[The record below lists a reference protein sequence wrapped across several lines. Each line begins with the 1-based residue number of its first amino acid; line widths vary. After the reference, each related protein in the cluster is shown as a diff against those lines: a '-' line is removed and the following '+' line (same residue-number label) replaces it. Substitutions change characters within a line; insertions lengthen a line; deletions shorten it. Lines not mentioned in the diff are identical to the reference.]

1 MQNLP
6 PYPKLLP
13 ILLLFFSSC
22 IKDLNTDLETIYY
35 NPEYSVP
42 LGNILYSMESIL
54 PVTELGPHVADTV
67 NNPVISYDDEYYINP
82 VAGFSVIRLEL
93 VNISGFS
100 EYNKYAV
107 RLMLR
112 INSENTIPAPLKVQV
127 YLVERNLSYVDSLFS
142 SGAVAVTMPVMND
155 QGYVLEARYQQIDT
169 YLNNAQVDKLLEQGR
184 MIVKIDID
192 SFSADP
198 DIPRFYS
205 TQGLNLQLGL
215 RAEMNIPIIP

>member
-1 MQNLP
+1 
-6 PYPKLLP
+6 
-13 ILLLFFSSC
+13 
-22 IKDLNTDLETIYY
+22 
-35 NPEYSVP
+35 
-42 LGNILYSMESIL
+42 
-54 PVTELGPHVADTV
+54 
-67 NNPVISYDDEYYINP
+67 
-82 VAGFSVIRLEL
+82 
-93 VNISGFS
+93 
-100 EYNKYAV
+100 
-107 RLMLR
+107 MLR

-127 YLVERNLSYVDSLFS
+127 YLVDRNLSYVDSLFS